1 MQTTHGMRDSI
12 VRAAGLTGTALYGA
26 AIVWMYAA
34 QPQTVAEVTG
44 GLTSTIGAY
53 RVDQTAFDD
62 GLAFFKRDQF
72 DEARAALS
80 RADPAGRDPLT
91 QYYIAYSYY
100 RQGWGRVYN
109 DDALFKKGLEAVDRS
124 IALAPNHRLVVDD
137 PDIGIHSAD
146 ELRAELQRGLT
157 RDASDFNP
165 LRLLRPRR

>member
-1 MQTTHGMRDSI
+1 MRDSV
-12 VRAAGLTGTALYGA
+12 VRTAGLVGTVLYGA

-72 DEARAALS
+72 EEARAALS

-91 QYYIAYSYY
+91 QYYMAYSYY

-109 DDALFKKGLEAVDRS
+109 DDALFKKGLDAVDRS
-124 IALAPNHRLVVDD
+124 IALASNHRLVVDD
-137 PDIGIHSAD
+137 PDIGIQSAD